1 MGQVKWTRP
10 MPRYVKV
17 NVDASFHEDSRSGSA
32 GAIIRDYEGKFIAA
46 SGTSIP
52 HVSSVSMAEAL
63 AMKAGLDLANRLGF
77 NRVIAESDSLET
89 IEACNGSDRWW
100 HESSAILADCVDLAS
115 SIGSVTFQFC
125 PREANQV
132 ADDIARFCFQ
142 NKITCTWDDDP
153 PSFLQNSLVND
164 ITVL

>member
-1 MGQVKWTRP
+1 V
-10 MPRYVKV
+10 
-17 NVDASFHEDSRSGSA
+17 
-32 GAIIRDYEGKFIAA
+32 
-46 SGTSIP
+46 
-52 HVSSVSMAEAL
+52 
-63 AMKAGLDLANRLGF
+63 GLDLANRLGF

-100 HESSAILADCVDLAS
+100 NESSAILADCVDLAS
-115 SIGSVTFQFC
+115 SIGSVSFQFC